1 VAIVGI
7 VVFSYLYLNRKDTS
21 DNAGGSSPIAG
32 ESKIVLERIYESPQV
47 LSSQTITAGS
57 GTIVGTPTGQST
69 VQTSPIT
76 KATTTPGIFDYTNK
90 KKEQNEEEIKATINR
105 ILEQTKGKDSC
116 ELANISDSWSNP
128 VEKTVCGL
136 IKFTEKNI
144 ILPMIELSC
153 YIYAGA
159 MNINYDTDINVKYE
173 NDQCIIEDR

>member
-7 VVFSYLYLNRKDTS
+7 VVFSCLYLNRKDTGNNT
-21 DNAGGSSPIAG
+21 DESSPTSG

-57 GTIVGTPTGQST
+57 GTVVGTPMGQST

-76 KATTTPGIFDYTNK
+76 KATATPEFFDYSKEENK
-90 KKEQNEEEIKATINR
+90 QPEGKTKEIIDR
-105 ILEQTKGKDSC
+105 VLEQTKGKDSC

-144 ILPMIELSC
+144 ILPMIEFSC
-153 YIYAGA
+153 YMYAGA
-159 MNINYDTDINVKYE
+159 MNINYDTNINVRYE
-173 NDQCIIEDR
+173 NNQCMIEDR

>member
-1 VAIVGI
+1 MAIVGV

-21 DNAGGSSPIAG
+21 DNTDGSSPTAG

-47 LSSQTITAGS
+47 LSSQTITGGS
-57 GTIVGTPTGQST
+57 GAVAGTPTGQPT

-76 KATTTPGIFDYTNK
+76 KATATPGFFDYTNE
-90 KKEQNEEEIKATINR
+90 KKEWDEEETKATINR
-105 ILEQTKGKDSC
+105 MLEQVKGKDSC

-128 VEKTVCGL
+128 VEKTVCGI

-153 YIYAGA
+153 YMYAGA
-159 MNINYDTDINVKYE
+159 MNINYDTNINVRYE
-173 NDQCIIEDR
+173 NNQCMIEDR